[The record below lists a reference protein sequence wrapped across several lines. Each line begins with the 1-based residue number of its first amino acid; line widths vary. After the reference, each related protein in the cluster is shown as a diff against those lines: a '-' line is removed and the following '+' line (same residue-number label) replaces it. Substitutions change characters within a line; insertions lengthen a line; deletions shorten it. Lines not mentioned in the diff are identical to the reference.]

1 MQASKVLTD
10 VVECTDTRQAEE
22 AESQTIKRKS
32 TKSFFIIR
40 CFSQS
45 LLSSPASHSLPS
57 SPCSLKHSSYP
68 SIPPNRYNM
77 ILDRTPSI
85 LPFPPSP
92 RILSSFSSHHLLRS
106 SPSVLSFGPRLRS
119 SPSYF
124 LPASSIA
131 FFSFS
136 ATGFMILN
144 LPLANACAAI
154 PFSIFDAWDEEIFYN
169 QTLSRARV
177 SEKSRG
183 LEGGRKGKGLT
194 RATISL
200 LTKGAFFGGQLRAIH
215 EMLEQ

>member
-10 VVECTDTRQAEE
+10 VVEYTDTRQAEE

-45 LLSSPASHSLPS
+45 LLSSPSSLSLPS

-106 SPSVLSFGPRLRS
+106 SPSVLSFL
-119 SPSYF
+119 F
-124 LPASSIA
+124 LAS
-131 FFSFS
+131 FLHCF
-136 ATGFMILN
+136 
-144 LPLANACAAI
+144 
-154 PFSIFDAWDEEIFYN
+154 
-169 QTLSRARV
+169 
-177 SEKSRG
+177 
-183 LEGGRKGKGLT
+183 
-194 RATISL
+194 L
-200 LTKGAFFGGQLRAIH
+200 LFFGDGFHDTQFTPRQRLCSNSFLNI
-215 EMLEQ
+215 